1 MGLELELPIE
11 VEEQAVAY
19 AMERGTSLEKLFTSW
34 LEEKLDASRDQAW
47 YWSDGWQRAEKE
59 AEADLQAGR
68 YKDFDSMDALLAD
81 LMGE

>member
-11 VEEQAVAY
+11 VEQQAVAY
-19 AMERGTSLEKLFTSW
+19 AMGLETSLEKLFTSW
-34 LEEKLDASRDQAW
+34 LEEKLEADQAW